1 MTAPTHTSFS
11 ILFIL
16 LLGLL
21 IGVSLN
27 PTIAVWAVLGSL
39 LPDLD
44 TPKSA
49 IGRLLRP
56 LAVWLERK
64 YGHRQATHSLMALGL
79 LALVSA
85 PLINLNKF
93 WWLAVLSGY
102 LSHLIVDSTN
112 KSGVPLFFP
121 NPIRAVMPKAV
132 KYRIACGSKAELI
145 LVTVVSI
152 TACLLLPVNRIGLF
166 KSLHYVL
173 RNTSSA
179 ISDYRCWAD
188 DYRVYADVKGVFNLS
203 QLKIQS
209 QFEVVGISNLNRLV
223 VYDFRA
229 DSIYSVGSDKNANIY
244 PTSIR
249 CIKGEAIDVVT
260 KKVTLKHQLLGH
272 LINHIPQNGRTF
284 ITGSVITLDQ
294 VILPRDP
301 ESYDSIRPLMNRLE
315 LRYAMSKQLQ
325 DVNLST
331 LFAISGDLYLR
342 TILPANNHKPLSKRP
357 QTNFAP
363 ISHRVGLSQ
372 TAASSINRVYTV
384 EMYLHDI
391 RHFGELLIS
400 EGQYIKAGDVVA
412 KLNDNNE
419 ARLAVEEAKLMLK
432 VQQAEAGETS
442 SLFVTAARLRLKE
455 IQQQRDQYLITS
467 AFNAKILLIKVIA
480 VHNNSLTIAIKL
492 LVNAEESTDAPRPT
506 PNRKPQPPIQQQ
518 IPNNDNLLKA
528 AL

>member
-11 ILFIL
+11 LLFIL

-21 IGVSLN
+21 IGLSFN
-27 PTIAVWAVLGSL
+27 PTIAVLAIIGAL

-64 YGHRQATHSLMALGL
+64 YGHRQATHSLLALGL

-85 PLINLNKF
+85 PLIELKLF
-93 WWLAVLSGY
+93 WWLALLSGY
-102 LSHLIVDSTN
+102 LSHLILDATN

-121 NPIRAVMPKAV
+121 NPIRAVMPKAA
-132 KYRIACGSKAELI
+132 KYRLACGCKAEMVLF
-145 LVTVVSI
+145 TVVSL

-173 RNTSSA
+173 RDTNSA

-203 QLKIQS
+203 QQAIQS
-209 QFEVVGISNLNRLV
+209 QFEVVGISNLNSLV

-229 DSIYSVGSDKNANIY
+229 DLIYTVGSDKNANIY

-260 KKVTLKHQLLGH
+260 KKVTLKNQLLGT
-272 LINHIPQNGRTF
+272 LINHIPTSGRTF
-284 ITGSVITLDQ
+284 IKGSVSTLDQ

-301 ESYDSIRPLMNRLE
+301 ESYETIRPSKTKLE
-315 LRYAMSKQLQ
+315 LRYAMLKELQ
-325 DVNLST
+325 DINLST
-331 LFAISGDLYLR
+331 IFAISGDLYLR
-342 TILPANNHKPLSKRP
+342 TILPASNHNLLSDNHNP
-357 QTNFAP
+357 
-363 ISHRVGLSQ
+363 VSQ
-372 TAASSINRVYTV
+372 ADFNPNLTPVSMSTNRVYTV
-384 EMYLHDI
+384 QMYLNDI
-391 RHFGELLIS
+391 RHLSELLVS
-400 EGQYIKAGDVVA
+400 EGQDIKAGDVVA
-412 KLNDNNE
+412 KLHDNNE
-419 ARLAVEEAKLMLK
+419 ATLALEEAKLKRQIQTL
-432 VQQAEAGETS
+432 QSEASETS
-442 SLFVTAARLRLKE
+442 SLFVTAARIRLAE
-455 IQQQRDQYLITS
+455 IQQQRDKHLIAS
-467 AFNAKILLIKVIA
+467 AFNAKVLLIRVVA
-480 VHNNSLTIAIKL
+480 VHNNSLTIALKL
-492 LVNAEESTDAPRPT
+492 LVNAPQTTPSQQPI
-506 PNRKPQPPIQQQ
+506 PNRKPEPPFQPETPK
-518 IPNNDNLLKA
+518 NDNLLKA